1 MKLAVKEINKDT
13 GSQSLLPGVM
23 LGYQLYD
30 TCSVSAGI
38 LASLD
43 VLEYWSPSASGKVPN
58 NGQRPLAV
66 IGPDSSS
73 NSFTPAT
80 LLGAHL
86 IPQVSRTSNHGT
98 RHLRIIQFSLLHFHS
113 RSLTK
118 PQTKC

>member
-1 MKLAVKEINKDT
+1 MKLAVDEINKDT
-13 GSQSLLPGVM
+13 GPQALLPGVV

-30 TCSVSAGI
+30 TCTVSAGI

-43 VLEYWSPSASGKVPN
+43 VLEYWSPSASEKVPN
-58 NGQRPLAV
+58 FDMSQRPLAV

-86 IPQVSRTSNHGT
+86 IPQVSRTSNHIT
-98 RHLRIIQFSLLHFHS
+98 
-113 RSLTK
+113 
-118 PQTKC
+118 

>member
-1 MKLAVKEINKDT
+1 MKLAVDEINKDP
-13 GSQSLLPGVM
+13 GPQSLLPGVT

-30 TCSVSAGI
+30 TCTVSAGI

-43 VLEYWSPSASGKVPN
+43 VLEYWRPSASGKVPN
-58 NGQRPLAV
+58 FNISQRPLAV

-86 IPQVSRTSNHGT
+86 IPQVSRRTRIPLITSLDHCT
-98 RHLRIIQFSLLHFHS
+98 KYDSLS
-113 RSLTK
+113 SASI
-118 PQTKC
+118 